1 MSPDVMVALA
11 TFALVLI
18 TGIAGL
24 LSLRGLREQ
33 LWLVTFTEY
42 TRRYSEIMDALPF
55 EARRPGGQ
63 FDLEALPADERDRAL
78 GAMRKYLNL
87 SSEELYLHNRAKI
100 DGETWGIW
108 RTGIRDTLRLPCF
121 RGAWRHLRDEYD
133 FFPEFREFIDS
144 LSAK

>member
-1 MSPDVMVALA
+1 MTPDVMVALA

-18 TGIAGL
+18 TGVAGL

-33 LWLVTFTEY
+33 LWLVTFAEY

-63 FDLEALPADERDRAL
+63 VDLEALPVDERDRAL

-87 SSEELYLHNRAKI
+87 CSEGLYLHNRGKI
-100 DGETWGIW
+100 DGETWGLW
-108 RTGIRDTLRLPCF
+108 RTAIRDTLRLPCF
-121 RGAWRHLRDEYD
+121 SGAWLHLREEYD

-144 LSAK
+144 

>member
-18 TGIAGL
+18 TGVAGL

-33 LWLVTFTEY
+33 LWLVTFSEY

-55 EARRPGGQ
+55 EVRRPGGQ
-63 FDLEALPADERDRAL
+63 FDVEAMPVDERDRAL

-87 SSEELYLHNRAKI
+87 CSEGLYLHNRGKI
-100 DGETWGIW
+100 DGETNEMTVKNYVELGWQFANTEDEDTKAAKRLWCI
-108 RTGIRDTLRLPCF
+108 TG
-121 RGAWRHLRDEYD
+121 
-133 FFPEFREFIDS
+133 
-144 LSAK
+144 